1 MRENHQTTN
10 TYLLDFPDR
19 NDARKSFQTSAMVR
33 RLLYLNG
40 LAIFGVVLF
49 HSAGTGFIAM
59 FSWAN
64 RYLPLTVSPA
74 SQIGSPAYYALRLI
88 EQVSM
93 FSLPAFL
100 FVSGYFVSVQAG
112 RTGNIRW
119 SAIWSRIR
127 TLLIPFLL
135 WSLVTIILVVL
146 EGKRYGPLEFIWVWI
161 TGQANEVLYF
171 VPLLIQFYLLAP
183 FFVRAIRWNW
193 KVALLILALVQI
205 VVILISY
212 PRWMGIDTALSNQLL
227 YLIPIWIFVSRIL
240 WFPLGIAV
248 GFHVSAVEKW
258 ISKYSLWLLAGAL
271 VLIPVGMLEWE
282 YLFHASGMDWLPTR
296 ETVIDVLYSLAL
308 ILGVLGLANKRL
320 IGMKRLSDIGIRSY
334 GIYLIHALAI
344 TYTAKLIYHF
354 APALLGYQII
364 LQPVFVIAGLG
375 IPLLMMYVVEHL
387 PIKRFYVYL
396 FG

>member
-1 MRENHQTTN
+1 
-10 TYLLDFPDR
+10 
-19 NDARKSFQTSAMVR
+19 MVR

-40 LAIFGVVLF
+40 LAILGVVLF
-49 HSAGTGFIAM
+49 HSAGMGFVAM
-59 FSWAN
+59 FSWAH
-64 RYLPLTVSPA
+64 RYLPPTVSSA

-100 FVSGYFVSVQAG
+100 FVSGYFISVQAG

-135 WSLVTIILVVL
+135 WSLVTITLVVL
-146 EGKRYGPLEFIWVWI
+146 EGKRYGPLEFIWVWL

-193 KVALLILALVQI
+193 KVVLPILALIQI
-205 VVILISY
+205 LVLILPY
-212 PRWMGIDTALSNQLL
+212 PRSLGIDTAWSNQLM
-227 YLIPIWIFVSRIL
+227 YLIPKWIFISRIF

-248 GFHVSAVEKW
+248 GFH
-258 ISKYSLWLLAGAL
+258 ISKVGEWLSKYHLWLLGSAL
-271 VLIPVGMLEWE
+271 ILIPIGMIEWE
-282 YLFHASGMDWLPTR
+282 YLFHTSGIDWLSTR
-296 ETVIDVLYSLAL
+296 ETVIDGLYAL
-308 ILGVLGLANKRL
+308 MAIFGVLGLENNRL
-320 IGMKRLSDIGIRSY
+320 VGMQIMSDMGAKSY
-334 GIYLIHALAI
+334 GIYLIHAIAI
-344 TYTAKLIYHF
+344 TYIAKLIYHF

-375 IPLLMMYVVEHL
+375 IPLLMMYIVEHL
-387 PIKRFYVYL
+387 PIRRFYVYL